1 MALLTMK
8 QIEELSPVF
17 KGKFGHVLAR
27 CMLKI
32 TAVDKIAEI
41 YDRHEDVKGPDFVN
55 AYLKDIG
62 VNYEVSGLEQLQ
74 SVTEG
79 PFITISNHPYGALDG
94 IILIDLIGHSRPDYK
109 VMANKFLSLVKTL
122 QDNFIMVSPE
132 FKLDAKPTQVSI
144 SGVKKS
150 FTHLREGHPLGIF
163 PAGAVSDLNLKE
175 HSIRDREWQEAALRL
190 IKKAKVPVVPVR
202 FFDRNSNFFYGLG
215 LVNKTMRVLRLPREV
230 LNKGGKLIRVGIGKV
245 LSVAEMECYKTIE
258 DLGVFLRQSVY
269 GMDLPDGF
277 ISRELLYDGD

>member
-1 MALLTMK
+1 MALLTME

-17 KGKFGHVLAR
+17 KGTFGHVLAK
-27 CMLKI
+27 CLLKI

-41 YDRHEDVKGPDFVN
+41 YDRHEDVKGPDFVH

-122 QDNFIMVSPE
+122 KDNFIMVSPE

-230 LNKGGKLIRVGIGKV
+230 LNKGGKPIRVGIGKV

-277 ISRELLYDGD
+277 IRRE